1 MRVVE
6 TKRHEAGW
14 IVSGVTTA
22 ASGCCPGCGS
32 ISTSYHGSKVRVL
45 QDLPVQGSPVSLTL
59 RQAQWRCRNPCCA
72 RKAFVTPLP
81 ESAPR
86 FARRTRRVT
95 DLTLLLVHAAGGR
108 PAERLMRRLGL
119 SQSDDTLLRSLKRQT
134 ANNGD
139 PTPVRVVG
147 IDDWSWLKGA
157 SYGTIMVDLERREV
171 LDVLADRS
179 ADGTAAWLAC
189 RPEVEIISRDRC
201 GLYAEGATRG
211 APQAG
216 QVADRFHLIQNLR
229 QSIQQQLSRAP
240 LQQEPFAP
248 GEMEPEP
255 QQPQPGLIHRY
266 GQPEVT
272 EHRRLANAGRRAARR
287 SRFDQL
293 KILQATGKGLSEIV
307 RETGLNWRTV
317 ARWTRLDILPERGIM
332 APKPTTPNHFRKYLA
347 QRWAEGC
354 TFGRQLLAEIR
365 PLGYTGSLTHLQR
378 LLRTWRQAHFAAM
391 AAAPL
396 PSVSVLPQTI
406 SCVVAAAL
414 CIKPRGLLTAPQAE
428 KVDLLKATSPDFA
441 TMRQFAMRFRGILR
455 GQDTKK
461 LDAWLDDARDSGIHC
476 LRQFAIKAR
485 QDLTAVQNAVTERW
499 SNGQTEGQINRLKTL
514 KRAMYGRAGVD
525 LLRARMVPLRTTHIH
540 PN

>member
-1 MRVVE
+1 M
-6 TKRHEAGW
+6 K
-14 IVSGVTTA
+14 
-22 ASGCCPGCGS
+22 
-32 ISTSYHGSKVRVL
+32 
-45 QDLPVQGSPVSLTL
+45 
-59 RQAQWRCRNPCCA
+59 
-72 RKAFVTPLP
+72 
-81 ESAPR
+81 
-86 FARRTRRVT
+86 
-95 DLTLLLVHAAGGR
+95 
-108 PAERLMRRLGL
+108 RLGL

-171 LDVLADRS
+171 LDVLAAAP

-216 QVADRFHLIQNLR
+216 QVAHRFHLIQNLR

-317 ARWTRLDILPERGIM
+317 AKWDS
-332 APKPTTPNHFRKYLA
+332 
-347 QRWAEGC
+347 W
-354 TFGRQLLAEIR
+354 
-365 PLGYTGSLTHLQR
+365 
-378 LLRTWRQAHFAAM
+378 
-391 AAAPL
+391 
-396 PSVSVLPQTI
+396 I
-406 SCVVAAAL
+406 SCPSAELWRPSRRHLFTFENIWPNVGRKDAHSGDSYSRRSDRWLHRKPDALAAVDSHGPRRTSRRWRRL
-414 CIKPRGLLTAPQAE
+414 RCRRYLRCRKPFP
-428 KVDLLKATSPDFA
+428 
-441 TMRQFAMRFRGILR
+441 
-455 GQDTKK
+455 
-461 LDAWLDDARDSGIHC
+461 ARSRLHC
-476 LRQFAIKAR
+476 
-485 QDLTAVQNAVTERW
+485 V
-499 SNGQTEGQINRLKTL
+499 SNPG
-514 KRAMYGRAGVD
+514 D
-525 LLRARMVPLRTTHIH
+525 C
-540 PN
+540 

>member
-1 MRVVE
+1 M
-6 TKRHEAGW
+6 
-14 IVSGVTTA
+14 
-22 ASGCCPGCGS
+22 
-32 ISTSYHGSKVRVL
+32 STSYHGSKVRVL
-45 QDLPVQGSPVSLTL
+45 QDLPVQGSPVSLRL
-59 RQAQWRCRNPCCA
+59 RQARWRCRNPCCA
-72 RKAFVTPLP
+72 RKTFVTPLP

-95 DLTLLLVHAAGGR
+95 DLALLLVHAAGGR
-108 PAERLMRRLGL
+108 PAERLMKRLGL
-119 SQSDDTLLRSLKRQT
+119 SQSDDTLLRSLKHQT

-317 ARWTRLDILPERGIM
+317 AKWTRLDILPERGIM

-354 TFGRQLLAEIR
+354 TFGRQTATRGDQTARLHRKPDSLAAAAQNMAPGALRGDGGGSVAVGICVAANHFLRGRGCAVYQTPGIADGATGGESRLAEGD
-365 PLGYTGSLTHLQR
+365 LSG
-378 LLRTWRQAHFAAM
+378 LRDDAPTRHAVPRHFARA
-391 AAAPL
+391 
-396 PSVSVLPQTI
+396 
-406 SCVVAAAL
+406 
-414 CIKPRGLLTAPQAE
+414 GH
-428 KVDLLKATSPDFA
+428 
-441 TMRQFAMRFRGILR
+441 G
-455 GQDTKK
+455 
-461 LDAWLDDARDSGIHC
+461 
-476 LRQFAIKAR
+476 KAR
-485 QDLTAVQNAVTERW
+485 CV
-499 SNGQTEGQINRLKTL
+499 
-514 KRAMYGRAGVD
+514 AG
-525 LLRARMVPLRTTHIH
+525 
-540 PN
+540 